1 MKRDRKLTEKTK
13 RYLAVGGGVLLCIGL
28 IAAIGLRFGSGP
40 VTEDVLP
47 AETSALTEVMVNPAE
62 VEKEESGELEM
73 ETSVPVPGPETESM
87 AASEETDTTAPVSDD
102 SPEETSQEEQSIQP
116 DVQKPDAPE
125 EEVLTDP
132 VQKPDGTK
140 VETPPAPVEHDAA
153 ATPEIQEPAQTPN
166 EPQAGDTRN
175 GQIYIPGFGWVE
187 DHGGGSSGTVA
198 EDMYENGNKIGI
210 MD

>member
-13 RYLAVGGGVLLCIGL
+13 RYLAIGGGALVCIGL
-28 IAAIGLRFGSGP
+28 IAAIGLRFGREP
-40 VTEDVLP
+40 AAEDVLP
-47 AETSALTEVMVNPAE
+47 EESAAATEMVVNPAE
-62 VEKEESGELEM
+62 IRTEEEGRELEI
-73 ETSVPVPGPETESM
+73 ETAATVILPETETDTVQ
-87 AASEETDTTAPVSDD
+87 EETDVPTD
-102 SPEETSQEEQSIQP
+102 SRPAQTGQAEQSIQP
-116 DVQKPDAPE
+116 DVKKPETPE
-125 EEVLTDP
+125 AKVLTDP
-132 VQKPDGTK
+132 TQKPDGTP

-153 ATPEIQEPAQTPN
+153 ETPAIQEPAQAPD
-166 EPQAGDTRN
+166 EPQAGDTQN

>member
-1 MKRDRKLTEKTK
+1 MKLTEKTK
-13 RYLAVGGGVLLCIGL
+13 RNLAVGGGILVCIGL
-28 IAAIGLRFGSGP
+28 TAAIGLRFGSGP
-40 VTEDVLP
+40 AAEDVLP

-62 VEKEESGELEM
+62 VEKEESGEMEIETSAPASEPEM
-73 ETSVPVPGPETESM
+73 ESTAVL
-87 AASEETDTTAPVSDD
+87 EETDTAAPVSDG

-132 VQKPDGTK
+132 ARKPDGTK
-140 VETPPAPVEHDAA
+140 VETPPAPVEHDAV
-153 ATPEIQEPAQTPN
+153 ATPEIQEPAQAPE
-166 EPQAGDTRN
+166 EPQAGDTQN

>member
-1 MKRDRKLTEKTK
+1 MKLTEKTK

-47 AETSALTEVMVNPAE
+47 AETSALTEVMVNTAE

-73 ETSVPVPGPETESM
+73 ETSVPVTGLETASM
-87 AASEETDTTAPVSDD
+87 AASEEMDTTVPGSDGR
-102 SPEETSQEEQSIQP
+102 PAQTGREEQSIQP
-116 DVQKPDAPE
+116 DVEKPDAPE

-153 ATPEIQEPAQTPN
+153 ETPEIQEPAQTPE

-187 DHGGGSSGTVA
+187 DHGGGSSGTVS

>member
-1 MKRDRKLTEKTK
+1 MKLTEKTK
-13 RYLAVGGGVLLCIGL
+13 RYLAIGGGILVCIGL
-28 IAAIGLRFGSGP
+28 TAAISLRFGSRH
-40 VTEDVLP
+40 VEDVLP
-47 AETSALTEVMVNPAE
+47 AETSAVTDVMVNPAE
-62 VEKEESGELEM
+62 VQEEESGEMEI
-73 ETSVPVPGPETESM
+73 ETSVPLPGPETESI
-87 AASEETDTTAPVSDD
+87 AVPEETDITAPVSDD
-102 SPEETSQEEQSIQP
+102 SPEEAIQEEQSIQP
-116 DVQKPDAPE
+116 DVEKPDAPE

-132 VQKPDGTK
+132 AQKPDGTK

-153 ATPEIQEPAQTPN
+153 ATPEIQEPD
-166 EPQAGDTRN
+166 EPQAGDTQD

>member
-13 RYLAVGGGVLLCIGL
+13 RYLAIGGGILVCIGL
-28 IAAIGLRFGSGP
+28 IAAIGLRFGREPGA
-40 VTEDVLP
+40 EDVFP
-47 AETSALTEVMVNPAE
+47 EESAAATEMVVNPTE
-62 VEKEESGELEM
+62 IRTEEESRELEI
-73 ETSVPVPGPETESM
+73 ETAPTVILPETETTM
-87 AASEETDTTAPVSDD
+87 VQEETDVLTD
-102 SPEETSQEEQSIQP
+102 SRPAQTGQEEQSIQP
-116 DVQKPDAPE
+116 DVEKPETPK

-132 VQKPDGTK
+132 TQKPDGTPM
-140 VETPPAPVEHDAA
+140 ETPPAPVEHDAA
-153 ATPEIQEPAQTPN
+153 ETPAIQEPAQAPD
-166 EPQAGDTRN
+166 EPQAGDTQN